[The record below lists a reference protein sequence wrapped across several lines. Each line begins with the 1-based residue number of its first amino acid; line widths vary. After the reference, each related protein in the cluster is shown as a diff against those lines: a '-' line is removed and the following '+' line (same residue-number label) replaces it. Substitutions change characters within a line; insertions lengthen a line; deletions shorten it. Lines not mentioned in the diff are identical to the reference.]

1 MSVGTTTAKF
11 LDTRSLTNN
20 QNTVF
25 CDSDQPDVILARHF
39 WLSVKLQPYIESCLV
54 SNDIKQRLVTTESR
68 EHQLKRRHT
77 DSDLLEEQQ
86 QADGSQLSIAANF
99 FSPTSQIL
107 MLSYAIDYLP
117 KYQVFPEK
125 QKHKKGKSHQILP
138 EHSVYVCTNAYF
150 NERIKALENL
160 NQEKF
165 LEEFNERKKKQRE
178 RFLAQKCQRLD
189 LQKKCGQTFCLKKL
203 KSHENEGKS
212 IEKKETNI
220 SQDFRRNINEF
231 EKKQLFHRG
240 VYSFKMSNLINY
252 HYSFNRKIAEKEF
265 HKLEK
270 RSMSHS

>member
-86 QADGSQLSIAANF
+86 QAD
-99 FSPTSQIL
+99 
-107 MLSYAIDYLP
+107 
-117 KYQVFPEK
+117 
-125 QKHKKGKSHQILP
+125 
-138 EHSVYVCTNAYF
+138 F